1 MQKVMAA
8 GWLRTKEDMV
18 VEEWAPAVWGQ
29 PPTLEEPVQQP
40 TVAPSNQTASNV
52 TYSQRWPEARVAA
65 VESLWGA
72 GYVSPGGP
80 DETLRLTKPLGLDAN
95 STLIVL
101 GGGIG
106 GPALTVTSSFKSWVT
121 SLEADPVLA
130 AVAEARRPSLDTSK
144 RITMQGWQR
153 DRPAFKPRSANHAL
167 SLEAM
172 RGVPPVPVIK
182 GLAGAMR
189 PQGHIVMTELVAD
202 KPTPEGDREFGA
214 WCRLEDRLP
223 VLPRT
228 ADIST
233 ALEREKFDVRVVE
246 DISERHVTQTLE
258 GWRAAVKAMTVGARP
273 AAAAA
278 AAFVNE
284 AELWLLRIRL
294 MKRLELKLIRWYAL
308 SH

>member
-153 DRPAFKPRSANHAL
+153 DRPAFKHAQRQPC
-167 SLEAM
+167 AVAGGHA
-172 RGVPPVPVIK
+172 RCA
-182 GLAGAMR
+182 AGAGD
-189 PQGHIVMTELVAD
+189 QGSGRCH
-202 KPTPEGDREFGA
+202 
-214 WCRLEDRLP
+214 
-223 VLPRT
+223 
-228 ADIST
+228 
-233 ALEREKFDVRVVE
+233 
-246 DISERHVTQTLE
+246 
-258 GWRAAVKAMTVGARP
+258 
-273 AAAAA
+273 AAAGPHRHDRAGRRQA
-278 AAFVNE
+278 
-284 AELWLLRIRL
+284 
-294 MKRLELKLIRWYAL
+294 YAGRRP
-308 SH
+308 

>member
-8 GWLRTKEDMV
+8 GWLTTREDM
-18 VEEWAPAVWGQ
+18 APAAWDQ
-29 PPTLEEPVQQP
+29 SRTLEETVQQP
-40 TVAPSNQTASNV
+40 TFGHCDQNTSSVV
-52 TYSQRWPEARVAA
+52 YSQRWPEARVAA

-80 DETLRLTKPLGLDAN
+80 AETLRLTKPLGLNAN

-106 GPALTVTSSFKSWVT
+106 GPALTVTSSFKAWVT

-130 AVAEARRPSLDTSK
+130 AVAEERRPSADTGK
-144 RITMQGWQR
+144 RITIQGWQR
-153 DRPAFKPRSANHAL
+153 DKPAFKPRSANHAL

-182 GLAGAMR
+182 SLAGALR
-189 PQGHIVMTELVAD
+189 PEGHIVMTELVAD
-202 KPTPEGDREFGA
+202 QHTPEGDREFGA

-228 ADIST
+228 VDISK
-233 ALEREKFDVRVVE
+233 ALERAKFDVRVVE

-258 GWRAAVKAMTVGARP
+258 GWRAAVKTMASGSRP